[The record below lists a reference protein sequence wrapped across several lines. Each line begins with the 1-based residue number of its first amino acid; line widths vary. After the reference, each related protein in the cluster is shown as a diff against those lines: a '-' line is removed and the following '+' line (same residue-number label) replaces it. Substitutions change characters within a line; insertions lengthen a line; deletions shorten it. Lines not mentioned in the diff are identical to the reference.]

1 MTKYCGF
8 DKIIGEKEERRA
20 KSLQNVSH
28 TKKHTRRVG
37 LTILLL
43 VLSCVLL
50 VSCMAGPNTLWIRGL
65 FGLDVNDYFAEAPL
79 RQLQPDG
86 AAASLLS
93 NMVTIIVSDS
103 IHLTPFSGT
112 SEAVRIYRDA
122 ILNDMLRDDYSRY
135 TGNREALDAVARTYP
150 YLSAAT
156 LISKDD
162 FENVVFRFFGGTS
175 VSHKEGDAF
184 SYLSRAGYYTSPMQ
198 ARECVAEVTIL
209 ELYETEHTYRM
220 QFILTADGEASTPYT
235 AVFVKR
241 SDGSCYWKALRVI

>member
-1 MTKYCGF
+1 M
-8 DKIIGEKEERRA
+8 R
-20 KSLQNVSH
+20 NVSQ
-28 TKKHTRRVG
+28 TKQYTRRIG

-43 VLSCVLL
+43 LLSSVLL
-50 VSCMAGPNTLWIRGL
+50 VSCMAGPNALWIRGI
-65 FGLDVNDYFAEAPL
+65 FGLDVNDYLSEAPL

-86 AAASLLS
+86 AAATRLS
-93 NMVTIIVSDS
+93 NIVTIVVSDS
-103 IHLTPFSGT
+103 IQLTPFSGT

-135 TGNREALDAVARTYP
+135 TGNREAVDAVARAHP

-156 LISKDD
+156 LISKND

-175 VSHKEGDAF
+175 VSHKDGGAF
-184 SYLSRAGYYTSPMQ
+184 SYLSRAGYYTSPLQ
-198 ARECVAEVTIL
+198 ARECVAEVNIL

-220 QFILTADGEASTPYT
+220 QFVLTANGETSDVYT

-241 SDGSCYWKALRVI
+241 DDGSCYWKALRVI

>member
-1 MTKYCGF
+1 M
-8 DKIIGEKEERRA
+8 A
-20 KSLQNVSH
+20 VASH
-28 TKKHTRRVG
+28 TKQNMRRIG

-43 VLSCVLL
+43 LLSSVLL
-50 VSCMAGPNTLWIRGL
+50 VSCMAGPNALWIRGI
-65 FGLDVNDYFAEAPL
+65 FGLDVNDYFSEAPL

-86 AAASLLS
+86 AAAALLR

-103 IHLTPFSGT
+103 IHLSPFSGT
-112 SEAVRIYRDA
+112 GEAVRIYRDA

-135 TGNREALDAVARTYP
+135 TGNRQAVDAVERAYP

-156 LISKDD
+156 LIAKND
-162 FENVVFRFFGGTS
+162 FENVVFRYFGGTS
-175 VSHKEGDAF
+175 VSHKSGDAF

-198 ARECVAEVTIL
+198 ARECVAQIEIL

-220 QFILTADGEASTPYT
+220 QFILTANGESSDVYT

-241 SDGSCYWKALRVI
+241 DDGSCYWKALRII

>member
-1 MTKYCGF
+1 M
-8 DKIIGEKEERRA
+8 
-20 KSLQNVSH
+20 QNVSQ
-28 TKKHTRRVG
+28 TKQNTRRLG

-43 VLSCVLL
+43 LLSSVLL
-50 VSCMAGPNTLWIRGL
+50 VSCMAGPNALWIRGL
-65 FGLDVNDYFAEAPL
+65 FGLDVNDYFSEAPL

-86 AAASLLS
+86 TTAALLC

-103 IHLTPFSGT
+103 TNLTPFSGT
-112 SEAVRIYRDA
+112 NEAVRIYRDA

-135 TGNREALDAVARTYP
+135 TGNREALDAVARAYP

-156 LISKDD
+156 LISKND

-175 VSHKEGDAF
+175 VSHRDGNAF
-184 SYLSRAGYYTSPMQ
+184 SYLTRAGYYTSPLQ
-198 ARECVAEVTIL
+198 ARECTAQVEIL

-220 QFILTADGEASTPYT
+220 QFILTANGETSDVYT

-241 SDGSCYWKALRVI
+241 DDGSCYWKALRVI